1 MGTKKSVTKK
11 VQISIDKELANEA
24 ESIFEDIGLNQ
35 ETALTVFYKKVVA
48 EGGLPFDLKQTSEQR
63 RNCRLHEAL
72 KDIATWEELSEF
84 DKFFEDLDF
93 RPDMD

>member
-48 EGGLPFDLKQTSEQR
+48 EGGLPFDLKQTPEQQR
-63 RNCRLHEAL
+63 SCRLHEAL
-72 KDIATWEELSEF
+72 KGIPVQKLENRGQVETW
-84 DKFFEDLDF
+84 F
-93 RPDMD
+93 RDGTQDY